1 MQVMSLL
8 RATLVSGDF
17 TLHLLL
23 GLFWRT
29 SLQNTSGQ
37 LLLKFFTRRLSL
49 RFSYEGKGKYPIFG
63 NVLHWYYKKYLLE
76 LKKKNLFRKKLKI
89 SFVAL
94 FSINMQYLKEFTC
107 NFLKMN
113 KLLHLYLTRAWLLFC
128 GTTSTD

>member
-1 MQVMSLL
+1 MSLL

-17 TLHLLL
+17 TLHLLV

-37 LLLKFFTRRLSL
+37 LLLKFFTRRLRL

-76 LKKKNLFRKKLKI
+76 LKKNNLFQKKLKI

-113 KLLHLYLTRAWLLFC
+113 KLLHLYLTRA
-128 GTTSTD
+128 